1 MNSEGCEL
9 HGEINMNRKGIL
21 YIISAPSGAGKT
33 SICRA
38 ILSLFPVLLPSISF
52 TTREMRHGE
61 REGRDYHFVSH
72 AVFDKMV
79 ADGAFAEWAE
89 VHGNCY
95 GTARATLDQARE
107 EGTDILLDIDYQ
119 GAEQLRSSGV
129 NGVFIF
135 ILPPDMV
142 ELRKRLESR
151 NTDDEK
157 IIARRM
163 NNAAGEIAE
172 ATRFDYLVV
181 NDVLDRAV
189 EKVRSIMTAETSRTE
204 RIINTLPEEFGL
216 K

>member
-1 MNSEGCEL
+1 
-9 HGEINMNRKGIL
+9 MNRKGIL
-21 YIISAPSGAGKT
+21 YIVSAPSGAGKT

-38 ILSLFPVLLPSISF
+38 ILSLFPVLRKSISF
-52 TTREMRHGE
+52 TTRAMRYGE
-61 REGRDYHFVSH
+61 QEGRDYHFVSPE
-72 AVFDKMV
+72 VFDKMV
-79 ADGAFAEWAE
+79 AGGAFAEWAE
-89 VHGNCY
+89 VHGNRY
-95 GTARATLDQARE
+95 GTARTILEQAHE
-107 EGTDILLDIDYQ
+107 EGTDVLLDIDYQ

-135 ILPPDMV
+135 ILPPDMT

-181 NDVLDRAV
+181 NDVLDQAV
-189 EKVRSIMTAETSRTE
+189 EKVRSIMIAETSRTE

>member
-1 MNSEGCEL
+1 M
-9 HGEINMNRKGIL
+9 HGKIDMNRKGIL

-38 ILSLFPVLLPSISF
+38 ILSLFPVLQKSISF
-52 TTREMRHGE
+52 TTRKMRHGE
-61 REGRDYHFVSH
+61 QEGRDYHFVSH
-72 AVFDKMV
+72 EVFAKMV

-95 GTARATLDQARE
+95 GTARAILEQASE
-107 EGTDILLDIDYQ
+107 EGTDVLLDIDYQ
-119 GAEQLRSSGV
+119 GAEQLRNSGV
-129 NGVFIF
+129 DGVFIF
-135 ILPPDMV
+135 VLPPDMT

-163 NNAAGEIAE
+163 NNAVGEISE
-172 ATRFDYLVV
+172 ASNFDYLVV
-181 NDVLDRAV
+181 NDVLDQAV
-189 EKVRSIMTAETSRTE
+189 EKVRAIMIAETSRTE